1 MDHYKV
7 VSMGLRVWRP
17 AESRDAEKLLCL
29 SLVTLAFEDGVS
41 FFQQAVPLGLIL
53 FGQCIPNLFQP
64 GCQVQFHDLSLAYR
78 GLKCD
83 QVFTLLGAEAKGIA
97 RPHPVE
103 LQLP

>member
-1 MDHYKV
+1 
-7 VSMGLRVWRP
+7 
-17 AESRDAEKLLCL
+17 
-29 SLVTLAFEDGVS
+29 
-41 FFQQAVPLGLIL
+41 
-53 FGQCIPNLFQP
+53 
-64 GCQVQFHDLSLAYR
+64 LAYR